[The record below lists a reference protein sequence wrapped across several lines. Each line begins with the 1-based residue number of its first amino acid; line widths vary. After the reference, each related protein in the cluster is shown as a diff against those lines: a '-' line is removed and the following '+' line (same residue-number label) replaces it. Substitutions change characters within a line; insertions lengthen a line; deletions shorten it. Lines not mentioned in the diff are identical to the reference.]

1 MKGLSKTKALF
12 LSLTG
17 LDAVPMIKGKVNLS
31 EEQEEDAKEKLGP
44 ELLQKTIKALEK
56 EAEQSLKDKESNKDL
71 LAMKEELKQF
81 LSESETDLTADEV
94 IKVSKSESK
103 DGDDADVVAEVKT
116 LMTQFMGKF
125 EAQNELI
132 QKLLDE
138 PEGDSPAAKGTV
150 ENKVKMKHSKTH
162 LFSSDAAYNAYEG
175 RNWNKRAA
183 GISDKPT
190 NFASA
195 NGVEIA
201 KLNDDLDHYYRENP
215 TVITSL
221 HRDNFEL
228 PSDWDKKTG
237 VDDQVADGTIVTDEV
252 SQARKLPWLPKN
264 KQKINAEIGKIFPV
278 QIDIEFVGK
287 MLQDLEA
294 TWLNKFVGGG
304 SSPYKDS
311 FVAFLVSEL
320 DKKAR
325 QEDRMSSIKGVYVP
339 TPDDATVPGRAI
351 NRQDGLLYQFW
362 KAYYVDKKFRAAN
375 IGAPTTTN
383 IVDYIQDLIKA
394 NLDEDVRAMAGLK
407 IYMSND
413 WLLSYKKRYR
423 QIHGVETDFDGNVV
437 NIENYANIKMES
449 LRALAGTDFMF
460 ITWPNNIQILEK
472 IPAEKSMYS
481 FEKRLRHIYVLGDYK
496 LGIRLVHIGNKVKAG
511 DPDAFKVQTVWTN
524 GQPMF
529 KKDFFI
535 PAHDN
540 ETGELDMKYSN
551 IKVSDGW
558 KTDITELSNTFK
570 GQTVKIK
577 GNTNAVAGKVV
588 KNNANF
594 DLASDFALNS
604 GGTLTLYIQEDG
616 TAKELKRTGA
626 PEQVTPEEVTF
637 NDDIIDAVDASD
649 QSFNGAD
656 AVTLT
661 EIINGTEGQELT
673 ITATTT
679 GGLTI
684 NGTTQGVTLKNGN
697 AVLAA
702 VDDTISFVYVDG
714 SFIETTRTIAA

>member
-1 MKGLSKTKALF
+1 MKGLQKTKSLF
-12 LSLTG
+12 LNLLT
-17 LDAVPMIKGKVNLS
+17 LAAIPFTKEGKVDLS
-31 EEQEEDAKEKLGP
+31 EEQKETLKESLGEELSA
-44 ELLQKTIKALEK
+44 KTIKAIEK
-56 EAEQSLKDKESNKDL
+56 EAEEALKDKEQNKEL
-71 LAMKEELKQF
+71 LAMKDELTQF
-81 LSESETDLTADEV
+81 LKGSDTSKTADEV
-94 IKVSKSESK
+94 IKASKANAK
-103 DGDDADVVAEVKT
+103 GGDETNLTAEVRNLISEFKT
-116 LMTQFMGKF
+116 EFASQK
-125 EAQNELI
+125 ELI
-132 QKLLDE
+132 DKLLDD
-138 PEGDSPAAKGTV
+138 PEGDSPVAKGTV
-150 ENKVKMKHSKTH
+150 ENQVKMKHSKTH
-162 LFSSDAAYNAYEG
+162 LFSSDAAYNAFEG

-183 GISDKPT
+183 GISTKPT
-190 NFASA
+190 DFASS

-228 PSDWDKKTG
+228 PSDWAKKTG
-237 VDDQVADGTIVTDEV
+237 VDDQVADGTIVSDEV
-252 SQARKLPWLPKN
+252 TQSRKLPWLPKN

-339 TPDDATVPGRAI
+339 TPDNATTPGRAI

-437 NIENYANIKMES
+437 NIENYDNIKMES
-449 LRALAGTDFMF
+449 LRDLAGTDFMF
-460 ITWPNNIQILEK
+460 ITWPDNVQILEK
-472 IPAEKSMYS
+472 IPAEKSMYR
-481 FEKRLRHIYVLGDYK
+481 FEKLKRMIYVLADYK
-496 LGIRLVHIGNKVKAG
+496 LGIRLIHIGNKVKDG

-524 GQPMF
+524 GQPPF

-551 IKVSDGW
+551 IKVTDGW

-577 GNTNAVAGKVV
+577 GNTNATKAV

-594 DLASDFALNS
+594 DLTADFALSS